1 MEMGHGFPG
10 QYQWLPKVTDQIPR
24 KKGYVR
30 AYQDSIAFYESMPNN
45 NKEKTGGPP
54 QMKLTIVFRIDL
66 NDTRSGGEGGFVP
79 MWIYVKTVGATGMA
93 SVQNMKK
100 ELMLLAKQRE
110 KKTKMK
116 NNNNRSVDSG
126 ICEKSNWLKKITNKC

>member
-30 AYQDSIAFYESMPNN
+30 AYQDSIAFYESMSNN
-45 NKEKTGGPP
+45 NRESGGPP